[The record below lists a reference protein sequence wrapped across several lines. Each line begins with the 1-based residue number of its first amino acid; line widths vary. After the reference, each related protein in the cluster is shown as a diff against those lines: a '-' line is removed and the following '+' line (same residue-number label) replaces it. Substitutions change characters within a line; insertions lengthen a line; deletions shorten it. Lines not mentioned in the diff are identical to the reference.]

1 MWKLWLVLCGI
12 VPSAI
17 AQTNTNSITYT
28 ATRTVIAVPDQVRFI
43 VGVNT
48 PGDATLDQVVA
59 ILAPAGIGAAQLI
72 YINQNSQIY
81 DPTVNVRELSLQWSF
96 DLTVP
101 LAMVKATV
109 AALSALPQKGAT
121 TVSFHAS
128 GARSATEM
136 DDFLQCPPA
145 DLLVEARA
153 QAVPMAA
160 LAGGTVGQILA
171 LSDGSLGDG
180 SGNLSFSASFLSTV
194 PIPTAAFRSNQV
206 AIPGNIIPFVAY
218 PLYTTCTLTVK
229 FQLLR
234 YQ

>member
-28 ATRTVIAVPDQVRFI
+28 ATRTVIAVPDQIRF
-43 VGVNT
+43 GVTANT
-48 PGDATLDQVVA
+48 RGDVTLDQVLA
-59 ILAPAGIGAAQLI
+59 ILAPIGIGASQLVQF
-72 YINQNSQIY
+72 NNRSFSDPY
-81 DPTVNVRELSLQWSF
+81 DPAQNTLQWSF
-96 DLTVP
+96 DLAVP

-121 TVSFHAS
+121 SVSFYAS

-136 DDFLQCPPA
+136 DDFLQCPTA

-153 QAVPMAA
+153 QAPPMAA

-171 LSDGSLGDG
+171 LSDGRLGDG
-180 SGNLSFSASFLSTV
+180 IGNWSFSNSFLSNP